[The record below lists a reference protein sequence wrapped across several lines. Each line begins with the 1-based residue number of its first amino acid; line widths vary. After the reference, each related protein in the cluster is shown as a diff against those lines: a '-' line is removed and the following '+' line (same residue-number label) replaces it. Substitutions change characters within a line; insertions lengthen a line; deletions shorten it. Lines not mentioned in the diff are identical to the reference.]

1 MSLDQKNKKQNN
13 PIVVVESMGK
23 DVFNYRPYKSSPK
36 IKFDQEIDLLQK
48 NHIIFWQFEFVYLK
62 SCSKEKNFN
71 VSKVKNYMIN
81 KYKYFYN

>member
-48 NHIIFWQFEFVYLK
+48 KPHHFLAV
-62 SCSKEKNFN
+62 
-71 VSKVKNYMIN
+71 
-81 KYKYFYN
+81 